1 MAVSPKRNTTR
12 RHRYGGGADGTGS
25 SGNENDGLQQNHYST
40 PRRQN
45 KSSSQEGMSA
55 PSSSLSSLNIF
66 SSSSERRPRGVDRD
80 ATATKS
86 TSMSTRFSDPVLTPR
101 SQRHSRSTS
110 NYDNNY
116 NERSNSASHPS
127 PSSFLWE
134 AHAMFWLSAVGV
146 KWFLPSTLKWV
157 AHDSVMALV
166 VSVWIPV
173 IMTIFSIDDRKKR
186 NEQHNQYLQYERNK
200 NKKYGEEESHRWLR
214 YWSMGYAVVQV
225 GRQFILFIAGTLFMH
240 RHHQG
245 GGNQASYF
253 SSNFPVHVSEIQ
265 FFTYLYMFTLNQ
277 NILSTYSKY
286 RTRLIARINGS
297 HNDVIES
304 ADSAVVA
311 SWEPLAIMDE
321 VLRPYLLNLQSM
333 VSEPISKDVWQ
344 RYIHDKAQRLLDVL
358 VMLQFLSDEWQEYL
372 LQLLDEGRS
381 LLVLSIF
388 FVLPSS
394 LTQIGITYVKFI
406 LPSARYCSVKSFDS
420 TAMTAGYENSSKEE
434 EEEAL
439 LYLQYWVVNVMLSSC
454 LSVCSWLYWF
464 IPFSTQ
470 IVFAVW
476 CYLTFPRTIQQ
487 YYAVVEMELVTFGF
501 LSGESQVPLQKAK
514 TVRLLKTFVKRIPSA
529 NDAEGFRW
537 ADSEEEDSDIDSD
550 NGDSASIVSYKRR
563 KRTAKSKNLRTLG
576 ARTKSSPSG
585 LRSFSSSPTRT
596 RGVSSTEKSRD
607 SDDDEMENRN
617 YDDFV
622 NQDRSKGY
630 HSRNKR
636 SDQTA
641 SLSLLGSGGS
651 DDSSVAA
658 VCNTDFSSSS
668 HSRYASTAKPRMTDE
683 TPFWEQ
689 SSSFRCEPFISST
702 SSATSDEA
710 DGDIDGASINATI
723 NTPRSQSRRS
733 QRSRSRMSYSNADEN
748 QMYGQSDS
756 INRSS
761 SNSYGEHL
769 DSTASFEG
777 GHMFDGSI
785 RELRRSLRGVQSH
798 IREVRTDRVRRQ
810 IEGGGENPHQRPG
823 YLRPTES
830 SSRQQTTSTS
840 PRQVR
845 QRRSTRQHNY

>member
-12 RHRYGGGADGTGS
+12 RHRSGAGDGGTVG
-25 SGNENDGLQQNHYST
+25 SGNENDGLQQNHYNT

-45 KSSSQEGMSA
+45 RSSSQEKVLT
-55 PSSSLSSLNIF
+55 PSSSLSSSNIF
-66 SSSSERRPRGVDRD
+66 SSGSKRRPRDVTRD
-80 ATATKS
+80 ATTTTTES

-101 SQRHSRSTS
+101 SQRHTRNRSS
-110 NYDNNY
+110 YDNNNY
-116 NERSNSASHPS
+116 NDRSNSASHLS
-127 PSSFLWE
+127 CLWE
-134 AHAMFWLSAVGV
+134 AHAIFWFLAVGV
-146 KWFLPSTLKWV
+146 KWFFPSTLKWV
-157 AHDSVMALV
+157 AHDSVTALV

-173 IMTIFSIDDRKKR
+173 IMTIISIDDRKKR
-186 NEQHNQYLQYERNK
+186 NGQQNQYLQHELNK
-200 NKKYGEEESHRWLR
+200 SRKSGEDSLRWLR

-225 GRQFILFIAGTLFMH
+225 GRQVILFIAGTLFMH
-240 RHHQG
+240 RHHHG
-245 GGNQASYF
+245 GVYQSSYF

-265 FFTYLYMFTLNQ
+265 FFLYLYMFTINQ
-277 NILSTYSKY
+277 NILAAYSKY
-286 RTRLIARINGS
+286 RGRLIARINGS
-297 HNDVIES
+297 NSDVIDTL
-304 ADSAVVA
+304 DSAVVM
-311 SWEPLAIMDE
+311 SYEPLAIIDE
-321 VLRPYLLNLQSM
+321 MLRPYLLHLQSII
-333 VSEPISKDVWQ
+333 SEPISKDVWQ
-344 RYIHDKAQRLLDVL
+344 RYIHDKAQRLLDIL

-394 LTQIGITYVKFI
+394 LTQIGIIYVKLI
-406 LPSARYCSVKSFDS
+406 LPSARYCTVKSLDS
-420 TAMTAGYENSSKEE
+420 ATMAAGGSNSNKAE
-434 EEEAL
+434 EEEAM
-439 LYLQYWVVNVMLSSC
+439 LYLQYWVVNVILSSC
-454 LSVCSWLYWF
+454 LSIGSWLYWF

-470 IVFAVW
+470 IIFAVW
-476 CYLTFPRTIQQ
+476 CYLTFPRTIRQ
-487 YYAVVEMELVTFGF
+487 YYAIVEMELVTFGF

-563 KRTAKSKNLRTLG
+563 KRNAKSKNLHTLG

-596 RGVSSTEKSRD
+596 RAVSRTEKSRD
-607 SDDDEMENRN
+607 SDDDEMEDRN
-617 YDDFV
+617 YDNFV
-622 NQDRSKGY
+622 NQGRSKGY
-630 HSRNKR
+630 HSRSES
-636 SDQTA
+636 SDQFA
-641 SLSLLGSGGS
+641 SLSLLGSRGS

-668 HSRYASTAKPRMTDE
+668 HSKYASTVKSRRYDE
-683 TPFWEQ
+683 TPFWER

-710 DGDIDGASINATI
+710 EGSVDGSSIKATI
-723 NTPRSQSRRS
+723 STPRSQSRRS
-733 QRSRSRMSYSNADEN
+733 QRSRPRTSYSNACEN
-748 QMYGQSDS
+748 QVHGQSYS
-756 INRSS
+756 INSSS

-769 DSTASFEG
+769 DSAASFEG

-810 IEGGGENPHQRPG
+810 IEGGGENPQERPG

-830 SSRQQTTSTS
+830 SSRQQTTSS

-845 QRRSTRQHNY
+845 QRRSTRLRDY